1 MIITIIG
8 GGSTFTPGIVKSIAL
23 RKDELEVEEIRLFDL
38 DKERQDKVAVVVK
51 WILDEELKSGIK
63 LTVTYDEEAAYKD
76 ADFVFAQMRVGKYAL
91 REMDEKIPLKHGC
104 VGQETCGCG
113 GLAYG
118 LRTIFPMM
126 EVIDAAE
133 KYAKPTYWILNYS
146 NPAQRIYRNF

>member
-63 LTVTYDEEAAYKD
+63 LTVTNDEEAAYKD
-76 ADFVFAQMRVGKYAL
+76 ADFVLAQMRVGKYAL

-113 GLAYG
+113 CLA
-118 LRTIFPMM
+118 
-126 EVIDAAE
+126 
-133 KYAKPTYWILNYS
+133 
-146 NPAQRIYRNF
+146 